1 MSESSENEN
10 ESESWIIADTEILRE
25 IEDLK
30 KKLESL
36 HLLVECQNENI
47 ESLRLDILRL
57 KNKNIHSTYWDYIRG
72 GMYVAK
78 VGITMLPFIAPKL
91 MFLLR

>member
-1 MSESSENEN
+1 MSESSEN

-25 IEDLK
+25 IEELK

-47 ESLRLDILRL
+47 ELLRLDILRL
-57 KNKNIHSTYWDYIRG
+57 KNKNIHSTSYWDYIRG

-91 MFLLR
+91 IFLLR